1 MLLRN
6 KMDEKRAKA
15 DAKSL
20 AIVLVERKS
29 DKVKKNSLKQDIWE
43 ASVLLKSSLQQK
55 KSAQLLFAVSWASRR
70 GGAIDCGL
78 GINWAVR
85 RGRCGATRQS
95 PLTTTCPRRV

>member
-6 KMDEKRAKA
+6 RMDEKRAKA

-55 KSAQLLFAVSWASRR
+55 KKNTGMELAFN
-70 GGAIDCGL
+70 
-78 GINWAVR
+78 INHR
-85 RGRCGATRQS
+85 
-95 PLTTTCPRRV
+95 